1 MFAGP
6 AWLTKNQ
13 ERPIVLRRR
22 RERIKTT
29 SNWLLFYYHFQR
41 DQAKANLIWNYKT
54 REELREALGKCF
66 KENVL
71 KNAILIFYY
80 FIDPLKI

>member
-1 MFAGP
+1 MNAGP

-54 REELREALGKCF
+54 REELREALGEF
-66 KENVL
+66 SMSL
-71 KNAILIFYY
+71 KTPFSF
-80 FIDPLKI
+80 FIIAVIP

>member
-1 MFAGP
+1 MS
-6 AWLTKNQ
+6 KNQ

-29 SNWLLFYYHFQR
+29 SNWLLFYYHFQK

-54 REELREALGKCF
+54 REELREALGKLEF
-66 KENVL
+66 LEK
-71 KNAILIFYY
+71 
-80 FIDPLKI
+80 FIRWCGVKTF

>member
-1 MFAGP
+1 MYAGP

-54 REELREALGKCF
+54 REELREALGKCP
-66 KENVL
+66 KENCPH
-71 KNAILIFYY
+71 KPPFSF
-80 FIDPLKI
+80 FIISVIS